1 MKKLAIALPLAF
13 AVTAC
18 ASSGPRYIAA
28 DEPGDFGYY
37 ESVLEKDR
45 YRIAYKTEG
54 DDAVLARDYALLRAA
69 ELTLEKG
76 YDWFEVVERDTDIER
91 EGGHSHTTT
100 THMRVHATT
109 YRECGVL
116 TCRTV
121 TRPAYIEPMTTE
133 TRYRGRETTVTFV
146 EIVMGEGEKP
156 DGGAYYEAH
165 GLVETM
171 RERL

>member
-1 MKKLAIALPLAF
+1 MKKLILTLPLAC
-13 AVTAC
+13 ALTAC
-18 ASSGPRYIAA
+18 ASSGPRYMAA

-37 ESVLEKDR
+37 ESVLEKNR

-54 DDAVLARDYALLRAA
+54 DDAGLARDYALLRAA

-76 YDWFEVVERDTDIER
+76 YDWFEVVERDTDVER
-91 EGGHSHTTT
+91 EDSHAHAV

-109 YRECGVL
+109 YRECGIL

-133 TRYRGRETTVTFV
+133 TRYRGRETTVTLV

-156 DGGAYYEAH
+156 DGGAFYEAH